1 MAAALRA
8 AYASVAGRRSRGC
21 VVITGSSAG
30 TGRATARAFGRMG
43 WRVALPARSEASTGF
58 ALTRGFGIV
67 GPARSSRAP
76 EGWRIPARI
85 RPAEHPGAFADAGR
99 KDTARMAKAIKDP
112 NFSLDRQ
119 HMKDTSFDPGSAALR
134 LASALRTGT
143 SIKALPEEERPATL
157 EEGYAVQA
165 GFVEQLGE
173 GTAGWKLAGASP
185 RGLRGALPSPPATGV
200 LIPSRIFASGA
211 LVRLPAGRGATLE
224 VEVSFRFSREVSPAD
239 EAFDAASMLAEAS
252 LAVEVVCSRYLDR
265 KAVGQPS
272 FVGDNVG
279 FHALVRGDRLGFTAG
294 SSFAGEAGLW
304 REGDRIAASLA
315 GDDRTNP
322 FLSLAFLWDRLGKQ
336 RLSIAA
342 GSVVT
347 TGTLTVPV
355 DVTQGGH
362 YEARLGD
369 AKVALTLAH

>member
-1 MAAALRA
+1 
-8 AYASVAGRRSRGC
+8 
-21 VVITGSSAG
+21 
-30 TGRATARAFGRMG
+30 
-43 WRVALPARSEASTGF
+43 
-58 ALTRGFGIV
+58 
-67 GPARSSRAP
+67 
-76 EGWRIPARI
+76 
-85 RPAEHPGAFADAGR
+85 
-99 KDTARMAKAIKDP
+99 MAKAIKDP

-119 HMKDTSFDPGSAALR
+119 HMKDTGFDPRRAALR
-134 LASALRTGT
+134 LASALRAGT
-143 SIKALPEEERPATL
+143 SIEALPEEERPATL

-185 RGLRGALPSPPATGV
+185 RGLRGALPNPPTTGV
-200 LIPSRIFASGA
+200 LIPSRVFASGA
-211 LVRLPAGRGATLE
+211 PVRLPAGRGATLE
-224 VEVSFRFSREVSPAD
+224 VEVSLRFSREVSPAD

-294 SSFAGEAGLW
+294 SSFDGEAGLW

-336 RLSIAA
+336 RLHIAE

-355 DVTQGGH
+355 DVTQGGY

>member
-1 MAAALRA
+1 MRA
-8 AYASVAGRRSRGC
+8 
-21 VVITGSSAG
+21 
-30 TGRATARAFGRMG
+30 
-43 WRVALPARSEASTGF
+43 
-58 ALTRGFGIV
+58 
-67 GPARSSRAP
+67 
-76 EGWRIPARI
+76 
-85 RPAEHPGAFADAGR
+85 
-99 KDTARMAKAIKDP
+99 
-112 NFSLDRQ
+112 
-119 HMKDTSFDPGSAALR
+119 
-134 LASALRTGT
+134 GT
-143 SIKALPEEERPATL
+143 SIEALPEEERPATL

-173 GTAGWKLAGASP
+173 GTAGWNWPALP
-185 RGLRGALPSPPATGV
+185 RGLRGALPNPPATGV
-200 LIPSRIFASGA
+200 LIPSRVFASGA
-211 LVRLPAGRGATLE
+211 PVRLPAGRGATLE
-224 VEVSFRFSREVSPAD
+224 VEVSLRFSREVSPAD

-252 LAVEVVCSRYLDR
+252 PPWRWSAAATDR

-279 FHALVRGDRLGFTAG
+279 FHAPVRGDRLGFTAG
-294 SSFAGEAGLW
+294 SSFDGEAGLW

-336 RLSIAA
+336 RLHIAE

-355 DVTQGGH
+355 DVTQGGY

-369 AKVALTLAH
+369 GCADAGALTPAVLTRPSGARLRAVAVPCGSEGPSPPVQSARLSQPCRAA

>member
-1 MAAALRA
+1 
-8 AYASVAGRRSRGC
+8 
-21 VVITGSSAG
+21 
-30 TGRATARAFGRMG
+30 
-43 WRVALPARSEASTGF
+43 
-58 ALTRGFGIV
+58 
-67 GPARSSRAP
+67 
-76 EGWRIPARI
+76 
-85 RPAEHPGAFADAGR
+85 
-99 KDTARMAKAIKDP
+99 MAKAIKDP